1 MRCYMA
7 ENELAAA
14 ATISNSKING
24 QPGGRPVRV
33 LHPLA
38 LTLLAAATM
47 ADAADIENHYVILG
61 LGQNSCNSY
70 NQARAAGD
78 FDHYK
83 GYITGYITAYNAFVP
98 ETYNIVADMDTN
110 AVIAWMD
117 AHCADS
123 QTMSFADAMHA
134 LVDEM
139 YEKRQKSSPAN
150 GARWP

>member
-1 MRCYMA
+1 
-7 ENELAAA
+7 
-14 ATISNSKING
+14 
-24 QPGGRPVRV
+24 VRV
-33 LHPLA
+33 NILLV
-38 LTLLAAATM
+38 LTLLMPASIAN
-47 ADAADIENHYVILG
+47 AADIEDHYVIWG

-78 FDHYK
+78 FEHYK
-83 GYITGYITAYNAFVP
+83 GYVTGYLTAYNAFMP
-98 ETYNIVADMDTN
+98 ETYNIVPEMDTN
-110 AVIAWMD
+110 AVIAWLD

-139 YEKRQKSSPAN
+139 HEKRQKASPAN

>member
-1 MRCYMA
+1 MRVH
-7 ENELAAA
+7 L
-14 ATISNSKING
+14 
-24 QPGGRPVRV
+24 
-33 LHPLA
+33 PLA
-38 LTLLAAATM
+38 LSLLVAVTI
-47 ADAADIENHYVILG
+47 ADAADIEDHYVIWG

-70 NQARAAGD
+70 NRARAAGD
-78 FDHYK
+78 FEHYK
-83 GYITGYITAYNAFVP
+83 GYMTGYITAFNAFMP